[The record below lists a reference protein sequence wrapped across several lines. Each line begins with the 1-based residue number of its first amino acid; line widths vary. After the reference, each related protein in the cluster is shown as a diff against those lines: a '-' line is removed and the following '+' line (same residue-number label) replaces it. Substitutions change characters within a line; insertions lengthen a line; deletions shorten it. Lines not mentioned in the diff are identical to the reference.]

1 LLHLLTTAG
10 TKRTFVDVRVT
21 LAAAYAAAIGTIMG
35 AFFLLGRIAIGD
47 SLQAFGLK
55 GAHFN
60 RKKLVVDSH

>member
-1 LLHLLTTAG
+1 MPRQSARLWAL
-10 TKRTFVDVRVT
+10 
-21 LAAAYAAAIGTIMG
+21 
-35 AFFLLGRIAIGD
+35 FLLGRIAIGN